1 MRLVAKLAGAACL
14 YLATVAAQSGP
25 PKMTGDAGT
34 GKALFEGKG
43 GCLGCH
49 SIQNR
54 GNSIGPDLS
63 WIGILRT
70 RDSLRQ
76 ALTDPHA
83 QIARQYFTVIV
94 ETKGGQKI
102 EGITKNED
110 DLSIQLRDRQGELRS
125 FLKADLTDLRREP
138 RSLMPSY
145 ASTLST
151 AEIDHLVAYL
161 SSLRTMWP
169 IEAGERT
176 REIAPASENVGFF
189 NRPER
194 DAEERPDELIRALEI
209 PPGATVADVGA
220 GTGYFTWRL
229 ARQVGPQGKVI
240 AVDIQQSMLDLSAGT
255 VRQHGL
261 TNVEYALA
269 TETDPRL
276 PENSIDLVFIAYAY
290 HEFSQPEA
298 IMSAVRRALKP
309 NGRVVILEYAK
320 ENNLAP
326 ASGLHRMSF
335 VEIRSEIEPMGF
347 TIDRLLDFLPLQ
359 HGAIFIKGPFGA
371 SQR

>member
-1 MRLVAKLAGAACL
+1 MRLVVKLASAAFL
-14 YLATVAAQSGP
+14 YLVTVAAQSGP
-25 PKMTGDAGT
+25 PKMAGETAT
-34 GKALFEGKG
+34 GKALFEGKA

-54 GNSIGPDLS
+54 GSSVGPDLS

-70 RDSLRQ
+70 RDRLRH

-83 QIARQYFTVIV
+83 HIARRYFTVVV
-94 ETKGGQKI
+94 ETKSGQKI
-102 EGITKNED
+102 EGIAQNED
-110 DLSIQLRDRQGELRS
+110 DLSIQIRDRQGELRS
-125 FLKADLTDLRREP
+125 FLKANLTDLRREP

-145 ASTLST
+145 ASTLSA

-161 SSLRTMWP
+161 STLRTMWP
-169 IEAGERT
+169 IEAEERT

-194 DAEERPDELIRALEI
+194 DAEEHPDELIQALEI
-209 PPGATVADVGA
+209 PPGASVADVGA

-229 ARQVGPQGKVI
+229 ARQVGPHGKVI
-240 AVDIQQSMLDLSAGT
+240 AVDIQQSMLDLTADT

-261 TNVEYALA
+261 ANVEYALA

-276 PENSIDLVFIAYAY
+276 PENSMDLVFIAYAY
-290 HEFSQPEA
+290 HEFSEPEA

-326 ASGLHRMSF
+326 ASSLHRMSF
-335 VEIRSEIEPMGF
+335 LEIRSEIEPMGF
-347 TIDRLLDFLPLQ
+347 MIDRLLDFLPLQ

-371 SQR
+371 LRR